1 MPTAAE
7 LLQAANEF
15 REKMNGHPKVRKLLK
30 RWSPTL
36 HFTASDDAAAK
47 LSLRID
53 GGEAGPAVEGHQ
65 GSCDLEVLGTA
76 QDLGDMFRGRINPTQ
91 KYLNGEIR
99 VKGHQADIIKLDAIT
114 MIIWPE
120 E

>member
-1 MPTAAE
+1 MSSAAE
-7 LLQAANEF
+7 LIQAANSF
-15 REKMNGHPKVRKLLK
+15 RDLMNDNPRIQKLLK

-36 HFTASDDAAAK
+36 HFTATDDAAAR

-53 GGEAGPAVEGHQ
+53 GGKAGPAEEGHQ
-65 GSCDLEVLGTA
+65 GRCDLEVLGTA
-76 QDLGDMFRGRINPTQ
+76 QDLGDMFRGRMNPTQ

>member
-7 LLQAANEF
+7 ILEVANDF
-15 REKMNGHPKVRKLLK
+15 RAKMNAHPKIRKLLK

-36 HFTASDDAAAK
+36 HFTASDDPAVK

-53 GGEAGPAVEGHQ
+53 GGEAGPALEGHQ
-65 GSCDLEVLGTA
+65 GTRDLEVLGTA
-76 QDLGDMFRGRINPTQ
+76 QDLGDMFRGRLNPTQ
-91 KYLNGEIR
+91 KYLNGELR

-114 MIIWPE
+114 MILWPE